1 MRDGRA
7 TRRATVGRA
16 RCVSVD
22 AYRER
27 PDERGGSDC
36 FGHHVVRDAY
46 RARGNHFDARIAREV
61 ITSRVRSFAM
71 RIAREV
77 ITSMRVSR
85 AR

>member
-36 FGHHVVRDAY
+36 FGHQVVRD
-46 RARGNHFDARIAREV
+46 
-61 ITSRVRSFAM
+61 
-71 RIAREV
+71 AREV

>member
-36 FGHHVVRDAY
+36 FAHHVVRDAY
-46 RARGNHFDARIAREV
+46 RG
-61 ITSRVRSFAM
+61 
-71 RIAREV
+71 EV

>member
-7 TRRATVGRA
+7 TRRATVVQGRA

-36 FGHHVVRDAY
+36 FGHQVVRD
-46 RARGNHFDARIAREV
+46 
-61 ITSRVRSFAM
+61 
-71 RIAREV
+71 AREV

>member
-7 TRRATVGRA
+7 TRRATVVQGRA

-36 FGHHVVRDAY
+36 FAHHVVRDAY

-61 ITSRVRSFAM
+61 ITS
-71 RIAREV
+71 
-77 ITSMRVSR
+77 MRVSR